1 MKNRIELPVE
11 EPVRGKRGRK
21 RRDDDDA
28 PKTDDKAPRK
38 WKERDGF
45 FQGAK
50 VTRR

>member
-1 MKNRIELPVE
+1 MKNRIELPTD

-21 RRDDDDA
+21 HRDDEA

-38 WKERDGF
+38 WKERDGY

-50 VTRR
+50 VSRR

>member
-21 RRDDDDA
+21 HRDDEA
-28 PKTDDKAPRK
+28 KAEDRK
-38 WKERDGF
+38 KQWKEPAGF

-50 VTRR
+50 VRRK